1 MRDKDSPF
9 LRNAFSHKTC
19 TYEVTELKKV
29 LNLNA
34 HYFSPVF
41 VNSLTSLPFCTSES
55 LPLLL
60 KLPASYMHAQWCVQH
75 QTHYPLI
82 KKQQQNTQNGCLAR
96 KQGGDKYGCPK
107 ATWSSQQFLFLG
119 SQKNTL
125 SSFVIPPRVH
135 SIHTRMTRL
144 EMEFPYLLVRVGVI
158 PSLSLYCSQ

>member
-1 MRDKDSPF
+1 M
-9 LRNAFSHKTC
+9 
-19 TYEVTELKKV
+19 
-29 LNLNA
+29 
-34 HYFSPVF
+34 F
-41 VNSLTSLPFCTSES
+41 VKSLTSLPFCTSES

-119 SQKNTL
+119 SQKKHIVIVCHTTQSTFNTYEND
-125 SSFVIPPRVH
+125 SARNGIPLFACKSRSY
-135 SIHTRMTRL
+135 SIP
-144 EMEFPYLLVRVGVI
+144 FSLLFSIGRRSGG
-158 PSLSLYCSQ
+158 SLCIEETKNVLLHESTT